1 MLLSSHFTMQRK
13 KVSSCHLFQS
23 PPAIMDN
30 RRSSFSSFS
39 SSSSGYKAPL
49 VRKLSGRQSK
59 HRAPVITSVV
69 GTSRNKQIQ
78 EEDEEHARAVSSR
91 ITRSRSTAGN
101 FCRSLYARAASSQ
114 STASLKNETWDEV
127 ATTSSVPN
135 RAAASYK
142 LAKHIQSVTGGI
154 SDDSGSD
161 RRRQSLPI
169 PSETTALNK
178 PSLISDDTP
187 RSKVAKH
194 VHFTFKDNEE
204 ISYEVSNDDIP
215 NRSSLKRHIQQSRRR
230 DNLGF
235 GTVWSNSLI
244 EDVVARQSKIPLTT
258 EQCCCDLA

>member
-1 MLLSSHFTMQRK
+1 MQRK

-30 RRSSFSSFS
+30 RRSSFPSFSS

-49 VRKLSGRQSK
+49 VRELSGRQSK

-78 EEDEEHARAVSSR
+78 EEDEEEARAVS
-91 ITRSRSTAGN
+91 
-101 FCRSLYARAASSQ
+101 Y
-114 STASLKNETWDEV
+114 
-127 ATTSSVPN
+127 SSVPN

-194 VHFTFKDNEE
+194 VHFTFKDNE
-204 ISYEVSNDDIP
+204 
-215 NRSSLKRHIQQSRRR
+215 
-230 DNLGF
+230 
-235 GTVWSNSLI
+235 
-244 EDVVARQSKIPLTT
+244 
-258 EQCCCDLA
+258 

>member
-1 MLLSSHFTMQRK
+1 MFRSPTIFT
-13 KVSSCHLFQS
+13 H
-23 PPAIMDN
+23 A
-30 RRSSFSSFS
+30 
-39 SSSSGYKAPL
+39 SGYKAPL
-49 VRKLSGRQSK
+49 VRKLSGRRAK

-78 EEDEEHARAVSSR
+78 EEDEEEARAVSSR

-194 VHFTFKDNEE
+194 VQFTFKDNE
-204 ISYEVSNDDIP
+204 ISYEVTKGDIK
-215 NRSSLKRHIQQSRRR
+215 NSWLDIDVSRAKEASENESH
-230 DNLGF
+230 DIIVSF
-235 GTVWSNSLI
+235 GPTGRFTAS
-244 EDVVARQSKIPLTT
+244 DTDACKHGKGYMRA
-258 EQCCCDLA
+258 D